1 MPSYSKAWWLWH
13 QAMCLS
19 ETFIPWNKQESLAYL
34 NSETVCAAGCYW
46 AAFFVVV
53 FNKKTELR
61 VQSSTIVLLSAYFS
75 TVGKLFHLMWLLV
88 DFLFRLPHMQSTKNK
103 TQCWSVRNLPPDSP
117 MLIQSG
123 LATLAM
129 AKMSAA
135 RKRHPDITVSLSMSV
150 NTKGGTEG
158 DRASRSDLNPHV
170 VSHHCG
176 IWPVPLPRPLFTLY
190 LISGGLMSMHGVISL
205 CCSSES
211 GLTDPTCWPRRG
223 VSLQGVTGRS
233 TASRWYS
240 WGKHE
245 WRLYL
250 KNKILF
256 YACTGLGAW
265 VCMNSPISL
274 PTYGSCFLPRE
285 DHRRKTPPM
294 LTLKRLSGASPP
306 TLAHPAF
313 LLLHWT
319 PSFLAKWPCFLRGRQ
334 TQI

>member
-1 MPSYSKAWWLWH
+1 
-13 QAMCLS
+13 
-19 ETFIPWNKQESLAYL
+19 
-34 NSETVCAAGCYW
+34 
-46 AAFFVVV
+46 
-53 FNKKTELR
+53 
-61 VQSSTIVLLSAYFS
+61 
-75 TVGKLFHLMWLLV
+75 
-88 DFLFRLPHMQSTKNK
+88 
-103 TQCWSVRNLPPDSP
+103 
-117 MLIQSG
+117 
-123 LATLAM
+123 
-129 AKMSAA
+129 
-135 RKRHPDITVSLSMSV
+135 MSV

-256 YACTGLGAW
+256 YMHWTWCLSLHEQSDLSPHIWKLFPTSGRPQAENAAHAHIKAAFRSFTPHTRTSSFLTSSLNAFFPRK
-265 VCMNSPISL
+265 MTLLSQRKTNSNLDSL
-274 PTYGSCFLPRE
+274 PLPSRLHARHSRERIRKLSQLFFFFFFSIVQIYVGGNNFL
-285 DHRRKTPPM
+285 DTH
-294 LTLKRLSGASPP
+294 G
-306 TLAHPAF
+306 
-313 LLLHWT
+313 
-319 PSFLAKWPCFLRGRQ
+319 GD
-334 TQI
+334 

>member
-1 MPSYSKAWWLWH
+1 M
-13 QAMCLS
+13 
-19 ETFIPWNKQESLAYL
+19 
-34 NSETVCAAGCYW
+34 
-46 AAFFVVV
+46 VVGRFPFPV
-53 FNKKTELR
+53 
-61 VQSSTIVLLSAYFS
+61 SP
-75 TVGKLFHLMWLLV
+75 
-88 DFLFRLPHMQSTKNK
+88 RLPHMQSTKNK

-190 LISGGLMSMHGVISL
+190 LISDGLMSMHGVISL

-233 TASRWYS
+233 TASR
-240 WGKHE
+240 
-245 WRLYL
+245 
-250 KNKILF
+250 
-256 YACTGLGAW
+256 
-265 VCMNSPISL
+265 
-274 PTYGSCFLPRE
+274 
-285 DHRRKTPPM
+285 
-294 LTLKRLSGASPP
+294 
-306 TLAHPAF
+306 
-313 LLLHWT
+313 
-319 PSFLAKWPCFLRGRQ
+319 
-334 TQI
+334 